1 MKVYFTCKVNFL
13 LFFFI
18 KIRKINFFCGI
29 MIMYII
35 KSMHLIRK
43 IVENERVKVLN
54 EGIIKSIEDND
65 YINIIHS
72 IAF

>member
-1 MKVYFTCKVNFL
+1 
-13 LFFFI
+13 
-18 KIRKINFFCGI
+18 
-29 MIMYII
+29 MYII

-65 YINIIHS
+65 YINIIHG